1 MNDDISFETLD
12 LLATLGE
19 GRKNAKPIAL
29 IVRQMDVP
37 KRKVLKMID
46 RAREELKDTTMLI
59 MNTGHGAYYTQEV
72 ANASR
77 VEEEPLLPL
86 FYS

>member
-12 LLATLGE
+12 LLSTLGM
-19 GRKNAKPIAL
+19 GRKNAKPVAL
-29 IVRQMDVP
+29 IARQMDVP
-37 KRKVLKMID
+37 KRRVIKMID
-46 RAREELKDTTMLI
+46 CARMELEDTAMLI